1 MEFFDA
7 LWDHAFLQRAVL
19 AGLLAAV
26 ACGVVGTWVVT
37 RRISYLAGGV
47 SHSLLGGI
55 GIAQYLAV
63 AAGAS
68 FIRPM
73 YGAVAFALLAAIV
86 IGFVSLRMRQREDTL
101 ISALWAVGMAL
112 GIIFIA
118 RTPGYAQD
126 LMTYLFGNILLVSN
140 IDLTLIA
147 ILDGF
152 ILLAG
157 ILYFNKFLAVS
168 FDEPFARS
176 RGVHVE
182 FFYIF
187 LLVLVGLTVV
197 LLVEVV
203 GIIMVIALITLP
215 AAIAGMF
222 AVRLGQMMLWSS
234 LLAMLFTL
242 TGLFV
247 SYSPNLPAGAT
258 IILVTGVAYIV
269 ALLIRSIM
277 RSH

>member
-7 LWDHAFLQRAVL
+7 LFEHAFLQRAVL
-19 AGLLAAV
+19 AGLLTSI
-26 ACGVVGTWVVT
+26 ACGVIGTWVVS

-55 GIAQYLAV
+55 GVAHYLAV
-63 AAGAS
+63 AAGLA

-73 YGAVAFALLAAIV
+73 YGAIVFAVAAAV
-86 IGFVSLRMRQREDTL
+86 LIGFVSLRMHQREDTL
-101 ISALWAVGMAL
+101 ISALWAVGMAI
-112 GIIFIA
+112 GVIFMYQ
-118 RTPGYAQD
+118 TPGYAQD
-126 LMTYLFGNILLVSN
+126 LMTYLFGNILLVSSS
-140 IDLTLIA
+140 DLQLIA
-147 ILDGF
+147 ILDAF

-157 ILYFNKFLAVS
+157 VLYFNKFLAVC
-168 FDEPFARS
+168 FDQPFARS

-182 FFYIF
+182 FYYIF

-222 AVRLGQMMLWSS
+222 AMRLGQMMLWASI
-234 LLAMLFTL
+234 LAMLFTFV
-242 TGLFV
+242 GLFV
-247 SYSPNLPAGAT
+247 SYTPNLPAGAT
-258 IILVTGVAYIV
+258 IILVTGVGY
-269 ALLIRSIM
+269 LLAMIIRSL
-277 RSH
+277 RPQ